1 VPKCPSLEERLIG
14 LQQRRID
21 ACIHLP
27 ADHPLQPPV
36 IEAIQSI
43 PADAEGAD
51 DHIGTE
57 FANINVS
64 SPHLTSLTQ
73 TTPTTKT
80 SETSIIQNL
89 VDHYS
94 GELPEYETN
103 LEKASNI
110 AFDEVLT
117 ESPQQH
123 EPDQEMAS
131 STNTNYVLIP
141 DLVPEQ
147 NVPELVV
154 PEQPASE
161 LSLPKQIIINQSSAT
176 NTILEPKITTND
188 QPSSSNLSL
197 QTSAPARPKNIPSPP
212 TLFLDSIILANV
224 CENICQELNKLIQA
238 RNSLIHEDNYVKQ
251 WRRLRERVDFVL
263 SEQQRSSFHAQDA
276 AQKKLQDWLRGI
288 MNDMQEVPVSRIL
301 VKTTLCLTGRSVIPN
316 CVHRKEPNVDWL
328 KKINFK
334 STSTDLELLQRNT
347 VLERENKQLKKEL
360 LEQKLLLLEYK
371 TATEAKLE
379 EARIREEKLI

>member
-1 VPKCPSLEERLIG
+1 MYPSVEERLIG
-14 LQQRRID
+14 LQQRRFD

-27 ADHPLQPPV
+27 ADHPLQSPM
-36 IEAIQSI
+36 IEPIQFV
-43 PADAEGAD
+43 PADAEGVN
-51 DHIGTE
+51 DHKGT
-57 FANINVS
+57 NISNIDVS
-64 SPHLTSLTQ
+64 SSEPISQTQ
-73 TTPTTKT
+73 TTQTTQT
-80 SETSIIQNL
+80 FEPSIIQNL
-89 VDHYS
+89 VNHYS

-103 LEKASNI
+103 LEKAFDI
-110 AFDEVLT
+110 ASDEVMT
-117 ESPQQH
+117 KIPQQH